1 MKKFSPQKILVV
13 ALLSLLSLTSR
24 ALPFVPTTDPSSPTT
39 KWYLIKTENVYLYA
53 DANWKQVQTS
63 STAST
68 TNDYYLW
75 CFVGTEST
83 GYKIY
88 SRGCKAYMKYGFEV
102 DGTGNEVDINRV
114 ELGSGNNFYIYYM
127 NPNQKMY
134 LCYDSDNG
142 IYGSYAKY
150 NSYTVSEVAVAPP
163 VDPPFE
169 PTSNPSLTTTQWYQI
184 KIGGMY
190 LTVSANGEAV
200 DVSSSPSN
208 DKNFQWCFV
217 GNASTGYK
225 IYNRGRKAYVVLCV
239 FFGDATEHNVSYTEL
254 NSDNSFNIYCYNN
267 GEKLYLDIDS
277 YGLFIAENRSHT
289 CTVVPI
295 DADPSSV
302 VIGDVTDDGKVDI
315 ADVNAIINIM
325 LGKDETDAGDVTGDG
340 SVDIADVNEVIN
352 IMLGKTS
359 FSSEPTTYT
368 VGGVSFKMMPVL
380 SGTFTMGDNN
390 STYSEKP
397 AHQVTLG
404 NYNIGQTEVTQA
416 LWVAVMG
423 SNPST
428 FTDDPQCPVESV
440 SWDDCQT
447 FITKLNQMTGKC
459 FRLPTEAEWEYAARG
474 GRFSKGYTY
483 AGGNNLS
490 SVGFYWG
497 NSGPYGNPFGTPQ
510 STHPVAQKAPNE
522 LELYDMSGNVSE
534 WCQDWFGYYTS
545 DAQSNPTGPTT
556 GQNRVYRGGS
566 WNDEAGACTVTWRK
580 NNTPSQS
587 NMGLRLAL

>member
-1 MKKFSPQKILVV
+1 
-13 ALLSLLSLTSR
+13 
-24 ALPFVPTTDPSSPTT
+24 
-39 KWYLIKTENVYLYA
+39 
-53 DANWKQVQTS
+53 
-63 STAST
+63 
-68 TNDYYLW
+68 
-75 CFVGTEST
+75 
-83 GYKIY
+83 
-88 SRGCKAYMKYGFEV
+88 
-102 DGTGNEVDINRV
+102 
-114 ELGSGNNFYIYYM
+114 
-127 NPNQKMY
+127 
-134 LCYDSDNG
+134 
-142 IYGSYAKY
+142 
-150 NSYTVSEVAVAPP
+150 
-163 VDPPFE
+163 
-169 PTSNPSLTTTQWYQI
+169 
-184 KIGGMY
+184 
-190 LTVSANGEAV
+190 
-200 DVSSSPSN
+200 
-208 DKNFQWCFV
+208 
-217 GNASTGYK
+217 
-225 IYNRGRKAYVVLCV
+225 
-239 FFGDATEHNVSYTEL
+239 
-254 NSDNSFNIYCYNN
+254 
-267 GEKLYLDIDS
+267 
-277 YGLFIAENRSHT
+277 
-289 CTVVPI
+289 
-295 DADPSSV
+295 
-302 VIGDVTDDGKVDI
+302 
-315 ADVNAIINIM
+315 M

-340 SVDIADVNEVIN
+340 SVDIADVNEVLN

-404 NYNIGQTEVTQA
+404 NYSIGQTEVTQA

-447 FITKLNQMTGKC
+447 FITKLNQMTGKR

-497 NSGPYGNPFGTPQ
+497 NSGPYGNPFGTPK